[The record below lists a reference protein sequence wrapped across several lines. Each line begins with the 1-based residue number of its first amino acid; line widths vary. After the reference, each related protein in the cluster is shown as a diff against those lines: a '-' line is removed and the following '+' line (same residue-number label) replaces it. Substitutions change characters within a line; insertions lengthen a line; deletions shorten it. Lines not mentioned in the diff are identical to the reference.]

1 MLYYAEDSNGD
12 VMNKAVIYCR
22 QSSTAD
28 DVSES
33 VELQKEKC
41 SELAQKNN
49 IEVIGIYSDQ
59 NISGKTYPEG
69 CEKIA
74 ENDIAFQRWFN
85 EQSGR
90 NKFRKGFG
98 QVIKHLP
105 EIDYIIC
112 YDLTRI
118 YRPATGS
125 FLEGYIN
132 QLLIINKVKI
142 LTLNSG
148 IINVENFSDSLIA
161 SIQNQINYDQIKIQ
175 RQKTIDA
182 LKKLKDTGEVKIGL
196 AQVCGYKFSGIKR
209 KVIIDEEKAK
219 LVKDVY
225 QKFLDTD
232 SINATTKFIN
242 EKYKDLLG
250 HPLRANNYRNILRQV
265 VYTGYMFNSKNE
277 LIPCK
282 QVKGIELITF
292 DTWQEVQRRL
302 DRRKI
307 IHARPKKRS
316 YPLSGLVYCG
326 ECGNRSTIY
335 ISRKYNVY
343 YCIKHKYAY
352 GKACHT
358 HIYNTY
364 KSKYGLGLTEALYPL
379 LSLSILD
386 RLNVSMNKDEKKKEL
401 AEAEVKLQNLK
412 NKEKN
417 ITELYLDGSLEE
429 NTYKE
434 ALFNIKKDKDELNI
448 KINKINLLLTNNDEF
463 MKKATS
469 LLEKITFRNLSNEE
483 FTTCLYDVI
492 KRIDVYEN
500 KVKIT
505 TIYGEVTLPRQILWK
520 RQNTLPHYYFFPHK
534 NCILVYYYMGEE
546 IGVMFNQK
554 FRNNEHELI
563 ANFNDK
569 MKVYLIK

>member
-1 MLYYAEDSNGD
+1 MQ
-12 VMNKAVIYCR
+12 KAVIYCR
-22 QSSTAD
+22 QSSTQD
-28 DVSES
+28 DISES

-41 SELAQKNN
+41 LELAKKNN
-49 IEVIGIYSDQ
+49 IEVIGVYSDQ
-59 NISGKTYPEG
+59 NLSGKTYPEG

-74 ENDIAFQRWFN
+74 ENDIAFQRWYY

-98 QVIKHLP
+98 QVISHLA
-105 EIDYIIC
+105 EIDFIIC

-142 LTLNSG
+142 LTLNNG
-148 IINVENFSDSLIA
+148 VINVENFSDSLIT

-182 LKKLKDTGEVKIGL
+182 LKKLKDSGEVKVGL
-196 AQVCGYKFSGIKR
+196 ACVCGYKFSGIKR
-209 KVIIDEEKAK
+209 KIIIDERKAE

-225 QKFLDTD
+225 KVFLELN
-232 SINATTKFIN
+232 SINEMTKFIN
-242 EKYKDLLG
+242 EKYKDILG
-250 HPLRANNYRNILRQV
+250 RPLRANNYRNILRQV

-282 QVKGIELITF
+282 QVKGMELISF

-307 IHARPKKRS
+307 SNPRPKKCH
-316 YPLSGLVYCG
+316 YPLSGMLYCG
-326 ECGNRSTIY
+326 KCGSKLIIY
-335 ISRKYNVY
+335 ISREYSVY
-343 YCIKHKYAY
+343 HCIKHKYSY
-352 GKACHT
+352 MTPCQT
-358 HIYNTY
+358 QIYNTF
-364 KSKYGLGLTEALYPL
+364 KSKYGIGLIEAIYPL

-386 RLNVSMNKDEKKKEL
+386 RLNLSMNKDEKKNEL
-401 AEAEVKLQNLK
+401 NEAEVKLQNLK

-417 ITELYLDGSLEE
+417 LTDLYLSGTLEE
-429 NTYKE
+429 ATYKE
-434 ALFNIKKDKDELNI
+434 AIFNIKKEKDELSI
-448 KINKINLLLTNNDEF
+448 KINKINLFLSNNDEF
-463 MKKATS
+463 LKKATS
-469 LLEKITFRNLSNEE
+469 LLEKITFRTLSNSEY
-483 FTTCLYDVI
+483 TSCLYDVM
-492 KRIDVYEN
+492 KKIDVYQD
-500 KVKIT
+500 KVTFT

-534 NCILVYYYMGEE
+534 DKILIYYYMGEE

-554 FRNNEHELI
+554 FKNNEHELI
-563 ANFNDK
+563 ADFDK
-569 MKVYLIK
+569 LKIYLIR